1 MENFRQ
7 ANRRVGNV
15 AACKAS
21 AESPDAES
29 KRSKAATVV
38 NALGATRTNRTG
50 KTIEYRIRGQDG

>member
-38 NALGATRTNRTG
+38 NAMLLRMTTVTRA
-50 KTIEYRIRGQDG
+50 